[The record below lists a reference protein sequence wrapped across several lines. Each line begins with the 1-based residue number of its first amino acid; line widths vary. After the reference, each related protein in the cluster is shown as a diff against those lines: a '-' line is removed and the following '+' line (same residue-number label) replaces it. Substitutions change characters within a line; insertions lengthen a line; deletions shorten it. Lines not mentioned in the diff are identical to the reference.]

1 MMKKEGVLL
10 NKQILSILILDMY
23 LKRRAINV

>member
-1 MMKKEGVLL
+1 MKKEGVLL